1 MLTDKQKINQLERII
16 DEIFEALEHGEDIYY
31 FMLERDEYLH
41 LIREY
46 EHYHKESEKK

>member
-31 FMLERDEYLH
+31 FMLERDKYLH
-41 LIREY
+41 LIRDY
-46 EHYHKESEKK
+46 EHYQKEKEEK